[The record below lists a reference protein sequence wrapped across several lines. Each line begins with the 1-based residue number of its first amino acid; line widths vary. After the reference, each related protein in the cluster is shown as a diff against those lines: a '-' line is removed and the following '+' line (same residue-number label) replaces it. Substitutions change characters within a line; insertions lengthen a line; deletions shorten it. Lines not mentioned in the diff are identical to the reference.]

1 MFFLCSVG
9 PIKDY
14 KSTKVASG
22 SKIPPLWAFLPA
34 SEFVKQSEYGDTPVD
49 IWMFKETVSKDPYRL
64 VIKFLIL
71 QHIGAYFE
79 IGVKSSDVNRPVYL
93 IIQFSSTDLTL
104 YEFNDFNTDLPDKSH
119 FDLPKECNATNSL
132 VSDQYMMPSKIIQKV
147 FQ

>member
-49 IWMFKETVSKDPYRL
+49 IWMFKET
-64 VIKFLIL
+64 
-71 QHIGAYFE
+71 HIGAYFE

-132 VSDQYMMPSKIIQKV
+132 VSNQYMMPSKIIQKV